1 MAEKPVFDAHVH
13 VQPWE
18 MMRPAVLEKMK
29 AGRADLDRVRAC
41 MESPK
46 DFLKYMDEQGIEKA
60 VLVNYVSEIMGF
72 TEAVNGWIAKYCSE
86 APDRLVP
93 VGSIDARTVK
103 DPDGAAEK
111 LFTEV
116 GIRALKIHPAHQL
129 YAPNDY
135 VEGNVPALQQIYE
148 VAQKHNRPV
157 LVHTGTSIF
166 PGARNKYAFPLLVE
180 DVAVDFPKLKIVLCH
195 AGRPLWMNEAVF
207 LARRFPHVYL
217 DVSSIPPA
225 SLLDYLP
232 RLEELAGKVLW
243 GTDWPAPGV
252 PSPAENVA
260 TFRGLPIKDEAK
272 ERILRT
278 NAEKVFGEKTP
289 AKEPAKETAAK

>member
-1 MAEKPVFDAHVH
+1 MAEKPVVDAHVH

-29 AGRADLDRVRAC
+29 AGRTDLDRVRAC
-41 MESPK
+41 MESPTE
-46 DFLKYMDEQGIEKA
+46 FLKYMDEQGIEKA

-72 TEAVNGWIAKYCSE
+72 TEAVNEWIVKYSSE
-86 APDRLVP
+86 APERLVP
-93 VGSIDARTVK
+93 VGSIDARTVR

-111 LFTEV
+111 LFTET

-135 VEGNVPALQQIYE
+135 VDGTVPALQQIYE

-157 LVHTGTSIF
+157 LVHTGTSVF
-166 PGARNKYAFPLLVE
+166 PGARNKYAFPLHVE
-180 DVAVDFPKLKIVLCH
+180 DVAIDFPRLKIVLCH

-207 LARRFPHVYL
+207 LVRRFPHVYL

-252 PSPAENVA
+252 PSPSENVA
-260 TFRGLPIKDEAK
+260 TFRGLPLKEEAK
-272 ERILRT
+272 DRILRT
-278 NAEKVFGEKTP
+278 NAEKVFGEKVP
-289 AKEPAKETAAK
+289 AAK

>member
-1 MAEKPVFDAHVH
+1 MAEKPVIDAHIH
-13 VQPWE
+13 IQPWE
-18 MMRPAVLEKMK
+18 MIRPAVLEKMK
-29 AGRADLDRVRAC
+29 AGRTDLDRYRAC
-41 MESPK
+41 MESPSE
-46 DFLKYMDEQGIEKA
+46 FLKFMDEQGIEKA

-72 TEAVNGWIAKYCSE
+72 TDAVNGWIANYCSA
-86 APDRLVP
+86 APDRLIP
-93 VGSIDARTVK
+93 VGSIDARTAK

-111 LFTEV
+111 LFGET
-116 GIRALKIHPAHQL
+116 GIRALKVHPSHQL

-135 VEGNVPALQQIYE
+135 VDGSVPGLQQVYE
-148 VAQKHNRPV
+148 VAQKLGRPV

-166 PGARNKYAFPLLVE
+166 PGARNKFAHPMLVE
-180 DVAVDFPKLKIVLCH
+180 DVAIDFPKMKIVLCH

-207 LARRFPHVYL
+207 LARRFPNVYL

-260 TFRGLPIKDEAK
+260 AFRALPLKEEAK
-272 ERILRT
+272 EKILRG
-278 NAEKVFGEKTP
+278 NAERVFGEK
-289 AKEPAKETAAK
+289 AAAPK